1 MNASDIVRLL
11 NTDHYAPADLEEV
24 NQICRNYP
32 EFGVAHMLRVRIMEV
47 LGHEKDQALK
57 KAAVYA
63 MDRKK
68 LLQLVTEVHG
78 APHPESEPKSGSGSE
93 SGSEPATDMGWQPGE
108 SGAIQFAEDM
118 NLQADVIIEQHAPYA
133 GQDQAEDLLELDM
146 DAGEE
151 EQAFELDAEV
161 EDSVSDTPEPV
172 ERKEFTDEKREEETG
187 AEETEEEELTSENLI
202 TALVKDDTDMEEP
215 DPGHGGIPAMDVE
228 EAEPVKNSNDHL
240 IRNFIHEEPGVIRAD
255 KKTNLTGDVSLS
267 SIQEHDGFITDT
279 LAKIYVK
286 QGLYAKA
293 IYAYEK
299 LSLKYPE
306 KSAYFAAQIEKIRNI
321 NHS

>member
-11 NTDHYAPADLEEV
+11 NTNHYAPADLEEV

-32 EFGVAHMLRVRIMEV
+32 EFGIAHMLKVRIMEV
-47 LGHEKDQALK
+47 LGHDKDQALK
-57 KAAVYA
+57 LAAVYA

-68 LLQLVTEVHG
+68 LLQLVTEVYG
-78 APHPESEPKSGSGSE
+78 APPTESEPEAE
-93 SGSEPATDMGWQPGE
+93 SGWQPE
-108 SGAIQFAEDM
+108 DADAIQFAEDM
-118 NLQADVIIEQHAPYA
+118 NQQADVIIEQHAPYA
-133 GQDQAEDLLELDM
+133 GQDQPVDLLELDEE
-146 DAGEE
+146 AGRA

-161 EDSVSDTPEPV
+161 EEHPAESPD
-172 ERKEFTDEKREEETG
+172 ERVRGDIEEETG
-187 AEETEEEELTSENLI
+187 EEEPEEEEPEEEDSEEELTSENLI

-215 DPGHGGIPAMDVE
+215 DPDHGGIPAMDVDE
-228 EAEPVKNSNDHL
+228 EEPEKNSNNHL
-240 IRNFIHEEPGVIRAD
+240 IRNFIQDDPGVIRAD
-255 KKTNLTGDVSLS
+255 QKTTLTGDVSVS
-267 SIQEHDGFITDT
+267 SVQEHDGFITDT

>member
-11 NTDHYAPADLEEV
+11 NTNHYAPADLEEV
-24 NQICRNYP
+24 NRICRNYP
-32 EFGVAHMLRVRIMEV
+32 EFGIAHMLKVRIMEV

-57 KAAVYA
+57 LAAVYA

-68 LLQLVTEVHG
+68 LLHLVTEVYVTPPSG
-78 APHPESEPKSGSGSE
+78 SESESGDGSE
-93 SGSEPATDMGWQPGE
+93 SGSEPAADAGWQNGE
-108 SGAIQFAEDM
+108 SGAIQFAEDV
-118 NLQADVIIEQHAPYA
+118 NQQADVIIEQHAPYA
-133 GQDQAEDLLELDM
+133 GQDQPADLLELD
-146 DAGEE
+146 EE
-151 EQAFELDAEV
+151 A
-161 EDSVSDTPEPV
+161 
-172 ERKEFTDEKREEETG
+172 
-187 AEETEEEELTSENLI
+187 EEEELTSENLI

-215 DPGHGGIPAMDVE
+215 DPDQGGIPAMDADE
-228 EAEPVKNSNDHL
+228 TAPDKNSKKHL
-240 IRNFIHEEPGVIRAD
+240 IQNFIQVEPGVIRAD
-255 KKTNLTGDVSLS
+255 KKTTLRGDVSLS

-306 KSAYFAAQIEKIRNI
+306 KSAYFAAQIEKIRNL